1 MARRKGNPYEILG
14 LTPGVSAADIKKA
27 YRELVKAYHP
37 DLEYKKQT
45 ELQRRQS
52 KERMQSINEAYATL
66 IDAVKRGHYDAT
78 LVARTRAAESTKR
91 AQERAKKT
99 REEDQQREKFLA
111 KIFHPSR
118 RAVVNVLNQY
128 PKSLTK
134 LEQDIYDDD
143 LVTEF
148 GEYVDKLEDTLVKV
162 SSSFADH
169 PAPSSLEPSVQWM
182 RQSLAQ
188 AADGLEELRYFCSNY
203 DYDHLS
209 MARNLFNIAIE
220 HSKLASRLAKNA

>member
-1 MARRKGNPYEILG
+1 MVRRKGNPYEILG
-14 LTPGVSAADIKKA
+14 VTPGVSAADIKKA

-37 DLEYKKQT
+37 DLEYKQQT

-66 IDAVKRGHYDAT
+66 IDSVKRGQYDST
-78 LVARTRAAESTKR
+78 IVARARAAESTKR

-99 REEDQQREKFLA
+99 RDEELQREKFLA

-143 LVTEF
+143 LVSEF

-162 SSSFADH
+162 SGSFADH
-169 PAPSSLEPSVQWM
+169 PAPSSLEPSVRWM

-188 AADGLEELRYFCSNY
+188 AADGLEELRYFCGNY

-220 HSKLASRLAKNA
+220 HTKLASRLAKNA

>member
-1 MARRKGNPYEILG
+1 MTKRKGNLYEILG

-27 YRELVKAYHP
+27 YRQLVKSCHP

-52 KERMQSINEAYATL
+52 KERMQSINEAYETL
-66 IDAVKRGHYDAT
+66 IDIAKRRSYDYT
-78 LVARTRAAESTKR
+78 LGSRARSAQSLKQ
-91 AQERAKKT
+91 AQERARKT
-99 REEDQQREKFLA
+99 RDEELLREKFLA

-118 RAVVNVLNQY
+118 RALVKALNQY

-134 LEQDIYDDD
+134 LEQDIYDDELIFEFGQYVD
-143 LVTEF
+143 ELENTLVT
-148 GEYVDKLEDTLVKV
+148 V
-162 SSSFADH
+162 SNAFAEH
-169 PAPSSLEPSVQWM
+169 PAPSSLEPSIGWM
-182 RQSLAQ
+182 RQSIAQ

-203 DYDHLS
+203 DYDHLG

-220 HSKLASRLAKNA
+220 HSKLASRIAKSA